1 MNLSVVR
8 KRSVPIVNCNCTIFV
23 FSRKY
28 LSSVWM
34 KLLNVNRSFSYTSSL
49 SSLETEDGYRDVED
63 NDIDS

>member
-1 MNLSVVR
+1 MNLSVVS
-8 KRSVPIVNCNCTIFV
+8 KTSVPIVDCNCTIFV
-23 FSRKY
+23 FSQKY

-49 SSLETEDGYRDVED
+49 SSLEMEDGYRDVED

>member
-1 MNLSVVR
+1 MNLSVVG
-8 KRSVPIVNCNCTIFV
+8 KRSVPIVDCNCTIFV
-23 FSRKY
+23 LSRKY
-28 LSSVWM
+28 LSSVRM